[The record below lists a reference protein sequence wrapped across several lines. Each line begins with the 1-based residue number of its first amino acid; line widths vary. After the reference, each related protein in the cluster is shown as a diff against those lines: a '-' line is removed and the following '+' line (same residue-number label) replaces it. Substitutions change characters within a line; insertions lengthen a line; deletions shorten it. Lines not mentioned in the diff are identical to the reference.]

1 MNRNRTVK
9 AGHKA
14 RSACIASPAPRGAAD
29 CRRASRFTIR
39 SALPLLMVAGM
50 LPAAAGSFAASPT
63 PVFSDSADAF
73 DRRLDLD
80 GNGIE
85 DLLDRWLAGEVVFA
99 DLRAVAAPPAKTGDD
114 PGSAFPAGKT
124 PAGTVWSRGM
134 VRLVCLGGA
143 GSWQAAVTAG
153 AAAGSVRL
161 IHDLQA
167 WGRVQVLAAD
177 EAGLAAILR
186 AGPDGRVFLDRNGTP
201 ALDGGRAMV
210 GVPALEAEPW
220 LLGDDWS
227 ATVAILDSGCD
238 TAHGDLGDSQDD
250 DTDGPPPVVGDQG
263 DWYPADSTWPLFLGF
278 KVVGWRDVT
287 DDFPLAAGP
296 WDYHHH
302 GTALASV
309 VAGAGA
315 VDPRYRGI
323 AGSGRLT
330 VVKFYDFDEVWHAW
344 AGDFLAA
351 CAWTLENGGTYRIRS
366 ALCAVNWPEDL
377 GIGDAMSALV
387 AGGILP
393 VVAMGNQGDDPAG
406 PGFPASL
413 PQVLSVG
420 AVNDARAVSAFSG
433 RGNTEGKPDL
443 VAPGGGL
450 LQAQGR
456 ITVADNEPDDS
467 YSGRKGT
474 SLAAAHVA
482 GAAFLMDEA
491 LRRTGLS
498 LAPGPEA
505 VALRKAVLRLTA
517 APVTHA
523 ETPDGGG
530 LVALPAYAG
539 HDRERG
545 WGLLRVDAAVQAL
558 REPLDSS
565 RTQAVTL
572 VAGGSSPVAARRLA
586 VQPGIRYLVE
596 ASPAAGLDV
605 SLELVDPR
613 WLQDDPLGLEIDLR
627 DDNGSGVSEFAYL
640 EPDAGGWMFMVVKA
654 LSGSGQVV
662 LSLHEAES
670 FSEQGVRVVLPG
682 VLTGGPNQ
690 ARLAGTAGV
699 SLLVPSR
706 VTVDPV
712 ARALNVVDTG
722 GLPRPN
728 WPVFLFPHPSSQG
741 GLTRPLAWD
750 LDGLPGDEIVVSGD
764 FGSVYFFAGNGS
776 YQEFKLTFNRPLTSP
791 VGIEDAQGTRRV
803 VVVDNLG
810 EVRTWT
816 AGGTADRMI
825 ALGHGLPLDP
835 AVGILD
841 GSGDEAVVIACRDG
855 TVAALDPRL
864 SPLDGWP
871 VLLGRTLEVPPVL
884 VDLDGDQRHEV
895 VVFAWSSG
903 AAGMVARVL
912 RGDGTPGPG
921 DGSVVPPPGS
931 GTWLAVSPPVVTG
944 AYGAG
949 GVRAE
954 VAGLGSNGQAGADQ
968 RWYLGQAGVG
978 SQGEI
983 SDRSWLGF
991 EVPAITTEST
1001 LTLDEIH
1008 FPTPLAYDQ
1017 QPGGGAELAA
1027 LLHVRWQD
1035 LLYGFTTIPGAVT
1048 AWYHPAGAGTALGE
1062 RQPLGRGGPGST
1074 ESGPLGCLTAVT
1086 DDRVLMRIQI
1096 QGSNLT
1102 IQPVGA
1108 PVAEALDW
1116 SGPRAD
1122 GRNSGAFPLPGDL
1135 SGQPLA
1141 VAAGTRLQVFPN
1153 PGSGAF
1159 SLALDGVETD
1169 GAEVS
1174 VYDLRGRLVTVLR
1187 PAGAGLPWRW
1197 DGNDARGR
1205 PAAAGA
1211 YLAVARQGQRVWN
1224 SRILLT
1230 R

>member
-1 MNRNRTVK
+1 
-9 AGHKA
+9 
-14 RSACIASPAPRGAAD
+14 
-29 CRRASRFTIR
+29 
-39 SALPLLMVAGM
+39 M
-50 LPAAAGSFAASPT
+50 LPAAVGSFAASPSLAVST
-63 PVFSDSADAF
+63 GSGAF
-73 DRRLDLD
+73 DRRLDRD

-85 DLLDRWLAGEVVFA
+85 DLLDRWLAGDASFA
-99 DLRAVAAPPAKTGDD
+99 DLRAAAAPSAKPDD
-114 PGSAFPAGKT
+114 EARSAFPGGKA

-134 VRLVCLGGA
+134 VRLLCLDGGGSWRAAVAA
-143 GSWQAAVTAG
+143 GSS
-153 AAAGSVRL
+153 AGSVRV

-167 WGRVQVLAAD
+167 WGSVQVLAAD
-177 EAGLAAILR
+177 EPGLAAILR

-210 GVPALEAEPW
+210 GVPALEADPW

-238 TAHGDLGDSQDD
+238 TAHGDLGDSPDD

-309 VAGAGA
+309 VAGAGS
-315 VDPRYRGI
+315 VDSRYRGV

-351 CAWTLENGGTYRIRS
+351 CAWTLENRETYRIRS
-366 ALCAVNWPEDL
+366 VLCAVNWTEDL
-377 GIGDAMSALV
+377 GIGEAMSALV
-387 AGGILP
+387 AGGVLP

-406 PGFPASL
+406 PGYPASL

-420 AVNDARAVSAFSG
+420 AVNDSRAVAAFSG
-433 RGNTEGKPDL
+433 RGTTEGKPDL

-450 LQAQGR
+450 LPSGGR
-456 ITVADNEPDDS
+456 ITAADNEPDDG

-505 VALRKAVLRLTA
+505 VALRMAVLRLTA

-523 ETPDGGG
+523 ETTDGNG

-565 RTQAVTL
+565 RTQTVTIY
-572 VAGGSSPVAARRLA
+572 AGGSYPVAARRLI

-613 WLQDDPLGLEIDLR
+613 WLEDDPLGQEIDLR
-627 DDNGSGVSEFAYL
+627 DGNGAGVSEFAYL
-640 EPDAGGWMFMVVKA
+640 DPPAGGWMFMVVKA

-662 LSLHEAES
+662 LSLHEADS
-670 FSEQGVRVVLPG
+670 FSEQGVRLVLPG

-690 ARLAGTAGV
+690 AQLAGSAGP

-712 ARALNVVDTG
+712 ARALNVIDTRG
-722 GLPRPN
+722 GPRPN
-728 WPVFLFPHPSSQG
+728 WPVFLFPHPSAQG

-750 LDGLPGDEIVVSGD
+750 LDGTPGDEIVVSAD
-764 FGSVYFFAGNGS
+764 FGSVYFFEGNGS
-776 YQEFKLTFNRPLTSP
+776 YREVKLTFNRPLTSA
-791 VGIEDAQGTRRV
+791 VGIEDAQGTRRA
-803 VVVDNLG
+803 VVVDELG
-810 EVRTWT
+810 EVRSWT
-816 AGGTADRMI
+816 AGGAADRLTT
-825 ALGHGLPLDP
+825 LGHGLPLDP
-835 AVGILD
+835 AVGYLD
-841 GSGDEAVVIACRDG
+841 ESGGEAVVIACRDG
-855 TVAALDPRL
+855 TVTALDPRL

-871 VLLGRTLEVPPVL
+871 VQLGRTLEVPPVL
-884 VDLDGDQRHEV
+884 VDLDGDRLHEV
-895 VVFAWSSG
+895 VVFAWSPG
-903 AAGMVARVL
+903 PAGMVARVL
-912 RGDGTPGPG
+912 RGDGSPGPG
-921 DGSVVPPPGS
+921 DGSAVPAPGS
-931 GTWLAVSPPVVTG
+931 GQWLAVSPPVVTG

-954 VAGLGSNGQAGADQ
+954 VAGLGDNGRAGADQ

-978 SQGEI
+978 SQGQV
-983 SDRSWLGF
+983 SADPWLGF

-1001 LTLDEIH
+1001 LTLDEVH
-1008 FPTPLAYDQ
+1008 FPAPLAYDHH
-1017 QPGGGAELAA
+1017 PGGGTELAA

-1048 AWYHPAGAGTALGE
+1048 AWYYPAGAETALGE

-1086 DDRVLMRIQI
+1086 EGQVLMRVQI
-1096 QGSNLT
+1096 QGANLA
-1102 IQPVGA
+1102 IHPVGA
-1108 PVAEALDW
+1108 PVGVAPLW
-1116 SGPRAD
+1116 SSPRAD
-1122 GRNSGAFPLPGDL
+1122 GRNSGAYPLPGDL
-1135 SGQPLA
+1135 SGQRLA
-1141 VAAGTRLQVFPN
+1141 VPSGTRLRVFPN

-1159 SLALDGVETD
+1159 SLALEGVETI
-1169 GAEVS
+1169 GAEVAI
-1174 VYDLRGRLVTVLR
+1174 YDLRGRLVAGLR

-1197 DGNDARGR
+1197 DGKDARGR

-1211 YLAVARQGQRVWN
+1211 YLAVARQGQRVWS